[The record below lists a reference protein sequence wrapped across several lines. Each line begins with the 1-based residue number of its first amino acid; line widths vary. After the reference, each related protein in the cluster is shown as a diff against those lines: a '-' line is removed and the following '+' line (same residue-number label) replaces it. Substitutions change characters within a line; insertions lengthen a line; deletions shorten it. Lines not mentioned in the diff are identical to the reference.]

1 MGIWG
6 WMQKRLGKT
15 WRQERVWGIM
25 EPGAQGSAGESVQ
38 AVSHPNGS
46 SQIWDQW
53 GALIG

>member
-1 MGIWG
+1 
-6 WMQKRLGKT
+6 MQKRLGKT